1 MIGRFI
7 LVIIFGLS
15 PRVLRAQDSDSV
27 SIRNIANQ
35 VLADSRAYENLR
47 ELCKKIGP
55 RLSGSANA
63 AKAVEWGRRMMLEAG
78 ADTVYLQP
86 CMVTHW
92 QRGGKE
98 TGFVLQG
105 ASRHKLNLCALGN
118 SVGTGTKG
126 ISASVIEVR
135 SFEELQQLGREV
147 ITGKIVFFNHPMRK
161 DFINTFEAYGEAA
174 KYRVWGPSQA
184 AKYGAVGSIV
194 RSMAINIDPYP
205 HTGVLVYNDSFPKIP
220 AVAISTE
227 DAEWLSNALRK
238 KMVTS
243 VSFTTNCRMLK
254 DVQSYNVVGE
264 IRGNSIPRE
273 IITVGG
279 HLDSWDLAE
288 GAQDD
293 GAGCVQSIEVLRTLK
308 KLGIKPE
315 RTIRAVL
322 FMNEENGGGGGRA
335 YKDSAIARNENHI
348 FALESDEG
356 GFSPRGFGIQR
367 PGYDKIKTWA
377 PLFYPYGVYMINED
391 GGGSDIAP
399 LAKLGTVLAGLE
411 PDTQRY
417 FELHHASTDV
427 FEAVS
432 KRELD
437 LGIVNMTA
445 LIWLVSKYGI
455 N

>member
-1 MIGRFI
+1 MPR
-7 LVIIFGLS
+7 LIFALIFCLAAS
-15 PRVLRAQDSDSV
+15 LLQAQDSDSV
-27 SIRNIANQ
+27 IIRKMANQ
-35 VLADSRAYENLR
+35 VLSRSRAYENLR

-63 AKAVEWGRRMMLEAG
+63 AKAVEWGKRMMQETG

-98 TGFVLQG
+98 TAYAEQG
-105 ASRHKLNLCALGN
+105 STRHDLRVCALGN
-118 SVGTGTKG
+118 SVGTGPKG
-126 ISASVIEVR
+126 INAPVIEVKN
-135 SFEELQQLGREV
+135 FDELQELGTELIKGR
-147 ITGKIVFFNHPMRK
+147 IVFFNYPMRT
-161 DFINTFEAYGEAA
+161 DFINTFEAYGDAA
-174 KYRVWGPSQA
+174 KYRVLGASRA
-184 AKYGAVGSIV
+184 AKFGAVGTIV
-194 RSMAINIDPYP
+194 RSLAINIDPYP

-220 AVAISTE
+220 AIAISTE
-227 DAEWLSNALRK
+227 DAEWLSSALQNK
-238 KMVTS
+238 TLTAVG
-243 VSFTTNCRMLK
+243 FTTNCRRQN
-254 DVQSYNVVGE
+254 DVLSYNVIGE
-264 IRGNSIPRE
+264 IKGKTKPEE

-293 GAGCVQSIEVLRTLK
+293 GAGCVQSIEVLRTFTQ
-308 KLGIKPE
+308 LGIKPE
-315 RTIRAVL
+315 RTVRAVL

-335 YKDSAIARNENHI
+335 YRDSAIAGKERQI

-356 GFSPRGFGIQR
+356 GFSPRGLAVQE
-367 PGYDKIKTWA
+367 PGYNKVKAWA
-377 PLFYPYGVYMINED
+377 HLFYPYGVYMINGD

-437 LGIVNMTA
+437 LGIVNMAA
-445 LIWLVSKYGI
+445 LVWLVSKYGI

>member
-1 MIGRFI
+1 
-7 LVIIFGLS
+7 
-15 PRVLRAQDSDSV
+15 
-27 SIRNIANQ
+27 
-35 VLADSRAYENLR
+35 
-47 ELCKKIGP
+47 
-55 RLSGSANA
+55 
-63 AKAVEWGRRMMLEAG
+63 
-78 ADTVYLQP
+78 
-86 CMVTHW
+86 
-92 QRGGKE
+92 
-98 TGFVLQG
+98 
-105 ASRHKLNLCALGN
+105 
-118 SVGTGTKG
+118 
-126 ISASVIEVR
+126 
-135 SFEELQQLGREV
+135 
-147 ITGKIVFFNHPMRK
+147 
-161 DFINTFEAYGEAA
+161 
-174 KYRVWGPSQA
+174 
-184 AKYGAVGSIV
+184 
-194 RSMAINIDPYP
+194 
-205 HTGVLVYNDSFPKIP
+205 
-220 AVAISTE
+220 
-227 DAEWLSNALRK
+227 
-238 KMVTS
+238 MVTS

-367 PGYDKIKTWA
+367 PGYDKIKIWA

-417 FELHHASTDV
+417 FELHHAGTDV